1 MVGTKQD
8 VVVLM
13 QATPSAETAMFYFQ
27 TNELHFTA
35 EFLGRVRFVGAVA
48 SLAGVGCY
56 NTFLKVR

>member
-1 MVGTKQD
+1 
-8 VVVLM
+8 M